1 MDDAYRRI
9 GPVDVLAAGAGCAIG
24 VDAQILVLDLDD
36 FMAAT
41 LAQRAFGTG
50 PDKVEDVE

>member
-1 MDDAYRRI
+1 
-9 GPVDVLAAGAGCAIG
+9 
-24 VDAQILVLDLDD
+24 VLDGDLDE

-50 PDKVEDVE
+50 PGSVEDVE